1 MKSLAVEKCSQK
13 CSQLGFER
21 EKVEIFWQN
30 NKENRDEEK
39 RALILREW
47 KTAFTLK
54 HRLLELPL
62 TGKMS

>member
-1 MKSLAVEKCSQK
+1 MIANQK
-13 CSQLGFER
+13 TRCDMVIHFG
-21 EKVEIFWQN
+21 QN

-54 HRLLELPL
+54 HRLLELTL